1 MEGTMDA
8 LPEQLQKVVKDFRS
22 DIETLFTDHVVS
34 MSVYG
39 SAATEEYKHKKSD
52 INVLVVLDE
61 SAIQNLQPAQK
72 KSSKWQKMG
81 VQPLFLTE
89 AYIERSLDS
98 FPIEFMNMKAAYHH
112 VGGRDLLAGLEFDR
126 GDLRLQCE
134 RELKGNLLHL
144 RQRYVMTQGRKSEL
158 LLLIK
163 ESIVAFSAIFRA
175 LLFLKGREIPSNKP
189 EVILQTCKEF
199 GLDVGLFSRL
209 ISVRKGDDRPS
220 PDELGNLV
228 ASYIRQIRTL
238 SQYVDTM
245 EL

>member
-1 MEGTMDA
+1 MDA
-8 LPEQLQKVVKDFRS
+8 LPEQLQKAIKDFQS
-22 DIETLFTDHVVS
+22 DIDGLFTDHVVS

-39 SAATEEYKHKKSD
+39 SAATKEYKPKKSD

-61 SAIQNLQPAQK
+61 PAIQNLQPAQK
-72 KSSKWQKMG
+72 KSSKWLKHG

-89 AYIERSLDS
+89 EYIERSLDS
-98 FPIEFMNMKAAYHH
+98 FPIEFLNMKTAYLHLR
-112 VGGRDLLAGLEFDR
+112 GRDVLAELELDR

-144 RQRYVMTQGRKSEL
+144 RQRYVMTQGRKNEL

-175 LLFLKGREIPSNKP
+175 LLYLKGRDVPSNKQ
-189 EVILQTCKEF
+189 EAVLQTCKEF

-209 ISVRKGDDRPS
+209 ISIRKGDEKPS
-220 PDELGNLV
+220 QDELGSLV
-228 ASYIRQIRTL
+228 AFYIRQIRIL
-238 SQYVDTM
+238 IQYVDTM
-245 EL
+245 QL